1 MKKYLH
7 TLRKCPLFDGIAE
20 EDLTR
25 MLGCLGARVMYF
37 DKKYT
42 VFAEGTAAKYVGVVL
57 SGSVQIIQF
66 DYFGNRSIL
75 AEIGEGGMFSEEFAA
90 AGAESIPVSA
100 VANEPGEIML
110 IDCSHILHTCHN
122 NCGFHQK
129 LIYNL
134 MKALAKKTISFHERV
149 AVTSKRSTR
158 EKLLAYLALWAQKT
172 GKNEFDINFDRQEL
186 ADYLEVERS
195 GLSAEI
201 GKLKREGIIDS
212 HKNHFVLL
220 AGYEEP

>member
-1 MKKYLH
+1 MKKYLPI
-7 TLRKCPLFDGIAE
+7 LRKCPLFDGIAE

-25 MLGCLGARVMYF
+25 MLGCLGARVMFF

-57 SGSVQIIQF
+57 SGSVQIMQF

-90 AGAESIPVSA
+90 AGVEAIPVSA

-134 MKALAKKTISFHERV
+134 MKALAKKTISFHERI
-149 AVTSKRSTR
+149 AVTSRRSTR

-212 HKNHFVLL
+212 NKNHFVLL
-220 AGYEEP
+220 SGYEEP